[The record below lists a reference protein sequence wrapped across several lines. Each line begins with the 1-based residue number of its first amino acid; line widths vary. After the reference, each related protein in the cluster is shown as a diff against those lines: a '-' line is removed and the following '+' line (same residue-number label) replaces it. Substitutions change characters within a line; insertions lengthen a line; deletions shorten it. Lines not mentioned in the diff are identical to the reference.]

1 MRAEFVRAL
10 DGEVA
15 FLKDGKVVT
24 IPLAR
29 LSERDRQIVQDL
41 AAGKPVADEAPSP
54 AAKTAFALQSEQVA
68 AEPSEEQPKS
78 LTKKAV
84 PIVERV
90 WSDVHG
96 NQVTAKF
103 VRVVGGNV
111 VLGRGSR
118 SVFVAFGDLSFADQ
132 EYVKEVLTSRG
143 QEGLIPRLPA
153 AAPATDAGQNQAA
166 PVPATAPSAPFDTSP
181 SVGRGQIFDELQQRD
196 QEQRQE
202 LAQQQ
207 EQQAV
212 DQPQAGTTPTDTTSS
227 DAAPQAGDQTDLQH
241 GNADAKAAAK
251 EGGAPL
257 WSPETYAEVREM
269 VIIGLVIVGVIGMVG
284 FMVWVGM
291 TIAQKSSVS
300 HQRRYF

>member
-1 MRAEFVRAL
+1 
-10 DGEVA
+10 
-15 FLKDGKVVT
+15 
-24 IPLAR
+24 
-29 LSERDRQIVQDL
+29 
-41 AAGKPVADEAPSP
+41 
-54 AAKTAFALQSEQVA
+54 
-68 AEPSEEQPKS
+68 
-78 LTKKAV
+78 
-84 PIVERV
+84 V